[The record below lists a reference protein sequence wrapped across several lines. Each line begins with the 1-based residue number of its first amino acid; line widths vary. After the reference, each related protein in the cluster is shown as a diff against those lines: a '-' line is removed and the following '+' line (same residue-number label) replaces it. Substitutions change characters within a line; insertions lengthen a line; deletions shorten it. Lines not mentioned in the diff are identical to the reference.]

1 MLSLAWD
8 TDGERL
14 AYWPDDSPTLQ
25 IAQFPATTPSDR
37 ARRLRGGDT
46 PADLRRV
53 FNDPGC
59 ETPSCWLGIEPGI
72 TTQAEVRRILAEIGV
87 EYTVNPASYPP
98 VGFGEENGIYNFL
111 PSEDWPYI
119 YTEGHYLAWIH
130 FVDGIAGLT
139 QIPVEISL
147 QQVLAE
153 YGAPEHV
160 MDTGN
165 IALLVYPVERM
176 AFGVPFADSDT
187 VIGVAIGT
195 EKTVRDFFLY
205 EDSMTPPLTD
215 CSALG
220 IPCPIPTATPSGD

>member
-25 IAQFPATTPSDR
+25 IAQFPAATPTST
-37 ARRLRGGDT
+37 APAVSEGAT

-98 VGFGEENGIYNFL
+98 VGFGEENGIDNFL

-130 FVDGIAGLT
+130 SVDGS
-139 QIPVEISL
+139 Q
-147 QQVLAE
+147 
-153 YGAPEHV
+153 
-160 MDTGN
+160 
-165 IALLVYPVERM
+165 ALP
-176 AFGVPFADSDT
+176 
-187 VIGVAIGT
+187 
-195 EKTVRDFFLY
+195 KFL
-205 EDSMTPPLTD
+205 
-215 CSALG
+215 
-220 IPCPIPTATPSGD
+220 